1 MSLSK
6 ALGRLVAR
14 CCRSAGAVAATG
26 LAAGV
31 LSLAFVAT
39 HFAISTDT
47 ESLISREV
55 AWRRD
60 ASAFDRAF
68 PGKSDQIVV
77 VVDGRTAELAEAG
90 AAALAARLAGRG
102 DLFREVARPAGGAFF
117 DRNGLLFLSPGEVA
131 STMDSLVKAQPLIGP
146 LAADPSLRGVM
157 SSLATGLQQTADGS
171 VALATLDRP
180 MSAISAQIEAALAS
194 RPAWMAWS
202 ALVSGAESRDDLR
215 RLVVL
220 EPKLDYSQLMPGLRA
235 TQAVRAAASELGLS
249 PARGVTVRITGPVPL
264 DDEQLGSL
272 EEGAAPIAAAM
283 LAAVAGVLWAALRS
297 PKLIA
302 AVLVTVFTGLFVTAA
317 LGLAAFGR
325 FNLISVA
332 FVALFVGLGV
342 DFAIQ
347 FAVRF
352 RAERAEGVELA
363 DAPAAAARRVGL
375 GLAIA
380 AAATAAGFFAFSP
393 TRYVGFSQLG
403 VIAGVGMVVAFVLSV
418 TLLPALI
425 TLLKPSGA
433 APDAGFAPLAAL
445 GRALA
450 GRRREILA
458 GFALLCG
465 LAATTLPLLRFDFD
479 PVSLDSPRTE
489 SVSTL
494 RDLARNPD
502 TTLNTLDVVAPS
514 TEDARRLADRL
525 AALPEVAR
533 AVTLTSFAPDDQ
545 AAKLAPIADAANL
558 LGPSLD
564 PFDVAPTPD
573 DAQMVESLD
582 AARQELLKAAARTP
596 GQDGAQARR
605 LATAVGRLVEAGPAA
620 RARAQAGLVAGLPT
634 LLRRTAALLT
644 ADPVT
649 VATLPPEIVRDWKA
663 ADGRVR
669 VQVFPKGDAND
680 EATIDRFV
688 AAVQR
693 VAPDAVGAPVAVRGS
708 RATILQAFAAA
719 MALSTAAIVVLLFAV
734 LRRLRDVALTLAPV
748 AAAALLTF
756 ATCAVFR
763 IAINVEN
770 IVAVPLL
777 VSVGAAFTIYFTL
790 AWRQGATNL
799 LDTSVARGVVFSALT
814 TGLAFGSLWI
824 SPHPGTSSLGA
835 LLMVSLGWTLLCA
848 LGLQTALL
856 GPAAIPAAAA
866 PPSNPEALDRR
877 PA

>member
-1 MSLSK
+1 MTLSD
-6 ALGRLVAR
+6 AMGRLVAR
-14 CCRSAGAVAATG
+14 CCRSAGPVAAAG
-26 LAAGV
+26 LAVGL

-47 ESLISREV
+47 ESLISRDV

-90 AAALAARLAGRG
+90 ASALEARLRARA
-102 DLFREVARPAGGAFF
+102 DLFHEVARPAGGAFF
-117 DRNGLLFLSPGEVA
+117 DRNGLLFLSPAEVA
-131 STMDSLVKAQPLIGP
+131 STLDGLVKAQPLIGP

-157 SSLATGLQQTADGS
+157 SSLATGLRQTADGS
-171 VALATLDRP
+171 VALSTLDRP
-180 MSAISAQIEAALAS
+180 MAAVAAEIEGALAG
-194 RPAWMAWS
+194 RPTWMAWS
-202 ALVSGAESRDDLR
+202 ALVAGSETREDLR
-215 RLVVL
+215 RIVVL

-235 TQAVRAAASELGLS
+235 TQAVRAAASDLGLTPS
-249 PARGVTVRITGPVPL
+249 RGVTVRITGPVPL

-272 EEGAAPIAAAM
+272 EEGALPIAAAM
-283 LAAVAGVLWAALRS
+283 LAAVVGVLWLALGS
-297 PKLIA
+297 PKLIL
-302 AVLVTVFTGLFVTAA
+302 AVLATVLTGLFVTAA
-317 LGLAAFGR
+317 LGLVAFGR

-347 FAVRF
+347 FSVRF
-352 RAERAEGVELA
+352 RAELAEGVAPAE
-363 DAPAAAARRVGL
+363 APAAAGRRVGL

-380 AAATAAGFFAFSP
+380 AAATAGGFFAFSP

-403 VIAGVGMVVAFVLSV
+403 VIAGMGMIVAFLLSV

-425 TLLKPSGA
+425 TLLRPSGA
-433 APDAGFAPLAAL
+433 ARDAGFGPLAVF
-445 GRALA
+445 GHSLA
-450 GRRREILA
+450 RRRRPIVLA
-458 GFALLCG
+458 FTGLCG
-465 LAATTLPLLRFDFD
+465 LAALTLPLLRFDFD

-502 TTLNTLDVVAPS
+502 TTLNTLDVIAPS
-514 TEDARRLADRL
+514 ARNAKQLADRME
-525 AALPEVAR
+525 ALPQVAH
-533 AVTLTSFAPDDQ
+533 AITLTSFVPGDQ
-545 AAKLAPIADAANL
+545 GAKLAPIADAANL

-564 PFDVAPTPD
+564 PFDVAPPPT
-573 DAQMVESLD
+573 DAEMASSLGEARLELHS
-582 AARQELLKAAARTP
+582 AAVRFPGPAGAQVRRLERAVAGLIAADPAART
-596 GQDGAQARR
+596 
-605 LATAVGRLVEAGPAA
+605 
-620 RARAQAGLVAGLPT
+620 RAQAGLVAGLPA
-634 LLRRTAALLT
+634 LLKRTAALLT
-644 ADPVT
+644 AGPVT
-649 VATLPPEIVRDWKA
+649 LDSLPPEIVRDWKA

-688 AAVQR
+688 ASVQR
-693 VAPDAVGAPVAVRGS
+693 VAPDAAGAPVAVRGS
-708 RATILQAFAAA
+708 RVTILQAFAAA
-719 MALSTAAIVVLLFAV
+719 MALSTAAIVVLLFVV
-734 LRRLRDVALTLAPV
+734 LRRMRDVALTLAPV

-790 AWRQGATNL
+790 AWRQGAANL

-835 LLMVSLGWTLLCA
+835 LLMVSLGWTLVCA

-856 GPAAIPAAAA
+856 GP
-866 PPSNPEALDRR
+866 PPVASLR
-877 PA
+877 PPMSATP

>member
-1 MSLSK
+1 MSLPD
-6 ALGRLVAR
+6 AIGRLVAR
-14 CCRSAGAVAATG
+14 CCRNAGLVAVLG
-26 LAAGV
+26 LAVGAA
-31 LSLAFVAT
+31 SLAFVAT

-47 ESLISREV
+47 ESLISQDV

-60 ASAFDRAF
+60 ASAFDRTF

-77 VVDGRTAELAEAG
+77 VIDGRTADMAEAG
-90 AAALAARLAGRG
+90 ASALAARLQARP
-102 DLFREVARPAGGAFF
+102 DLFHAVARPAGGAFF
-117 DRNGLLFLSPGEVA
+117 DQHGLLFLPTAEVA
-131 STMDSLVKAQPLIGP
+131 STLDGLVKAQPLIGP

-157 SSLATGLQQTADGS
+157 SSLATGLGQTADGGVRLS
-171 VALATLDRP
+171 TLDRP
-180 MSAISAQIEAALAS
+180 MAAIASEIEGALAS
-194 RPAWMAWS
+194 RPAWMSWS
-202 ALVSGAESRDDLR
+202 SLIEGGDGAGDTR
-215 RLVVL
+215 RILLL
-220 EPKLDYSQLMPGLRA
+220 EPKLDYSRLMPGREA
-235 TQAVRAAASELGLS
+235 TDETRAAAVALGLT
-249 PARGVTVRITGPVPL
+249 PHKGVTVRITGPVPL

-272 EEGAAPIAAAM
+272 EEGALPIAGAM
-283 LAAVAGVLWAALRS
+283 LVAVVGVLWLALRS
-297 PKLIA
+297 PKLIV
-302 AVLVTVFTGLFVTAA
+302 AVLATVFAGLFVTAA
-317 LGLAAFGR
+317 AGLVAFGR

-332 FVALFVGLGV
+332 FVALFVGLGI

-352 RAERAEGVELA
+352 RAELAEGVEPTS
-363 DAPAAAARRVGL
+363 APAAAGRRVGL

-380 AAATAAGFFAFSP
+380 AAATAGGFFAFSP

-403 VIAGVGMVVAFVLSV
+403 VIAGIGMIVAFLLSV

-425 TLLKPSGA
+425 TLLKPRGA
-433 APDAGFAPLAAL
+433 AADAGFGPLAAL
-445 GRALA
+445 GRAVA
-450 GRRREILA
+450 GRRRGIVA
-458 GFALLCG
+458 GFAVLSL
-465 LAATTLPLLRFDFD
+465 LAAATLPLLRFDFD

-514 TEDARRLADRL
+514 AEAAKRLADRL
-525 AALPEVAR
+525 AALPQVAR
-533 AVTLTSFAPDDQ
+533 AVTLTSFVPGDQ
-545 AAKLAPIADAANL
+545 PAKLALIADAANL

-564 PFDVAPTPD
+564 PFDVAPPPT
-573 DAQMVESLD
+573 DAEIVASLG
-582 AARQELLKAAARTP
+582 AAREELLRAADREP
-596 GQDGAQARR
+596 GAGGTQARR
-605 LATAVGRLVEAGPAA
+605 LAKAVAGLMAAGPAA
-620 RARAQAGLVAGLPT
+620 RARAQEGLIAGLPT
-634 LLRRTAALLT
+634 LLKRTATLLT
-644 ADPVT
+644 AAPVT
-649 VATLPPEIVRDWKA
+649 LAALPPEIVRDWKA

-708 RATILQAFAAA
+708 RTTILQAFAAA
-719 MALSTAAIVVLLFAV
+719 MGLSTAAIVVLLFAV
-734 LRRLRDVALTLAPV
+734 LRRVRDVAMTLAPV
-748 AAAALLTF
+748 AAAVLLTF
-756 ATCAVFR
+756 ATCVVFK

-790 AWRQGATNL
+790 AWRQGAANL

-824 SPHPGTSSLGA
+824 SPHPGTASLGA
-835 LLMVSLGWTLLCA
+835 LLIVSLGWTLICA

-856 GPAAIPAAAA
+856 G
-866 PPSNPEALDRR
+866 R
-877 PA
+877 PAILAKASPTPRIP